1 VYSSEVLDHFQ
12 NPRNPGAVAEPDAT
26 AQLENPACGDILK
39 LTLKLEGGRIA
50 DIRFL
55 AKGCV
60 PAMACGSAITEL
72 AKGKTVDDARQLSR
86 QDVLQKLGAL
96 PEASGHA
103 SHLAIDTLNALLR
116 KLG

>member
-1 VYSSEVLDHFQ
+1 MYSRELLDHFQ
-12 NPRNPGAVAEPDAT
+12 NPRNVGTIEGPDSS
-26 AQLENPACGDILK
+26 AQLENPACGDVLK
-39 LTLKLEGGRIA
+39 LTLKLDGGRIA

-86 QDVLQKLGAL
+86 EDVVQKVDGL

-116 KLG
+116 NLG